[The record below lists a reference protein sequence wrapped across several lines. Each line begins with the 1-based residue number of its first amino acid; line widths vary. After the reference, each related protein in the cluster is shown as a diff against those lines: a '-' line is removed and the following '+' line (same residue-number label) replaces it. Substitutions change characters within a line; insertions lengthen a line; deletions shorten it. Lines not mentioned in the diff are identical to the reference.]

1 MTPSKQQEIALFDAA
16 RNLTDPALRK
26 AFLDQACA
34 GDANLRGRLEGLLA
48 AQVPADEFFAAIPSP
63 ASASISEIAA
73 GVTTRTATSLTS
85 VRVGKSV
92 PTEGPGTRIGYYK
105 LLQRIGGTRSRG
117 GKT

>member
-34 GDANLRGRLEGLLA
+34 GDAKLRARLEELLA
-48 AQVPADEFFAAIPSP
+48 AQVAADAFFDATPSP
-63 ASASISEIAA
+63 ASASISEVASGIA
-73 GVTTRTATSLTS
+73 TRTATSLTS

-92 PTEGPGTRIGYYK
+92 PTEGPGT
-105 LLQRIGGTRSRG
+105 
-117 GKT
+117 